1 MKYMLL
7 LLQILIKI
15 MYNRY
20 EVIKMMK
27 MAIKP
32 VSALRDYNKLLKEV
46 DQDNPVFLT
55 KNGYGKYAIVDIE
68 EYDRF
73 VNGMKLLKALQE
85 ASVEDGLYTMD
96 DVFGESNK

>member
-1 MKYMLL
+1 
-7 LLQILIKI
+7 
-15 MYNRY
+15 
-20 EVIKMMK
+20 MMK
-27 MAIKP
+27 MSIKP